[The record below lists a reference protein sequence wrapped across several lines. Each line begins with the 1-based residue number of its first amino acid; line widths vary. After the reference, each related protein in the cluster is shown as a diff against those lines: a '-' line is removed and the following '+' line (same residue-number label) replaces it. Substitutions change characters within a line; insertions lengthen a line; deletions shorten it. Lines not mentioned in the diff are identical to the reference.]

1 VKIRKKIR
9 FNVRP
14 IVKPRIIRIS
24 FAEWK
29 LAERLGISIEDYARS
44 LMETKK

>member
-1 VKIRKKIR
+1 MKIRKKVR

-14 IVKPRIIRIS
+14 TFKPRVIRIS

-29 LAERLGISIEDYARS
+29 LAERLGISKEDYARS
-44 LMETKK
+44 LMETK